1 MMCILYATQ
10 AAALAAIAAR
20 DVALGYP
27 VSSDGIDVGGGRFV
41 VSVVTS
47 TCARPVPLS
56 SGQWAVPAGALGTS
70 VGAVAVSSSD
80 VLVAQIGA

>member
-27 VSSDGIDVGGGRFV
+27 ISTDGVDVGGGRFV

-47 TCARPVPLS
+47 TCARPVQLKT
-56 SGQWAVPAGALGTS
+56 GQWAVDSSALGISAGAVS
-70 VGAVAVSSSD
+70 VGSDDVVVSP
-80 VLVAQIGA
+80 LGA

>member
-1 MMCILYATQ
+1 MCILYATQ
-10 AAALAAIAAR
+10 ADAIAAIAAR
-20 DVALGYP
+20 DAVLGYP
-27 VSSDGIDVGGGRFV
+27 ISSDGVDVGGGRFV

-56 SGQWAVPAGALGTS
+56 SGQWAVPVAALGAS

>member
-10 AAALAAIAAR
+10 ASALSAIASR

-27 VSSDGIDVGGGRFV
+27 SSSDGVDAGGGRFV

-47 TCARPVPLS
+47 TCARPIPLS
-56 SGQWAVPAGALGTS
+56 SGQWAVPSAALGTS
-70 VGAVAVSSSD
+70 VGAVDVSPSD
-80 VLVAQIGA
+80 VLTAQIGA